1 MYFFKYI
8 SILTKRRFK
17 IKISVSLHLSCHPSC
32 KGEGAYMERDLLLVI
47 DMQNV
52 YGSGGAW
59 CCPKAETAAANIKR
73 LIETCDGDLQVIFT
87 RFLASDEPYGAWAD
101 YNRENAAIN
110 ADPKA
115 NEMMDIFK
123 EDLNKYPLY
132 TKSVYSSLKIPEIE
146 RAAKE
151 APHVLLSGVVAE
163 CCVLSTAMELIDL
176 GAHVI
181 YLKDAAAGLDEVN
194 EKAVETVLSG
204 LAPLHVEIMSCEDY
218 KRRCKGGQE

>member
-1 MYFFKYI
+1 
-8 SILTKRRFK
+8 
-17 IKISVSLHLSCHPSC
+17 
-32 KGEGAYMERDLLLVI
+32 MERDLLLVI

-59 CCPKAETAAANIKR
+59 CCPKAETAAANIR
-73 LIETCDGDLQVIFT
+73 ALIESCKDDLEVVFT

-101 YNRENAAIN
+101 YNEENASIN
-110 ADPKA
+110 ADHAA
-115 NEMMDIFK
+115 NEMMEVFK
-123 EDLNKYPLY
+123 EDLKRYPLY
-132 TKSVYSSLKIPEIE
+132 TKSVYSSLKIPDVEN
-146 RAAKE
+146 ASKK

-181 YLKDAAAGLDEVN
+181 YLKDAAAGLNEET

-218 KRRCKGGQE
+218 IRRCKGGSI